1 MVSDESHLAAL
12 VERRLLALL
21 VVVVLALLVVVLAAV
36 VVVLLVVVLALL
48 VLAQLA
54 AAVALQS
61 LSLQIDS
68 SNSYCFA
75 RACAL
80 VLHFSASTIQCTFAL
95 GAELELPPLQ
105 WYYCWQWTT
114 ILANQGAAV
123 DTILVVDKKK
133 VDRRWQ
139 SSDTA

>member
-12 VERRLLALL
+12 VERKLLALL
-21 VVVVLALLVVVLAAV
+21 VVVVLALLVLVLAAV
-36 VVVLLVVVLALL
+36 VVVP
-48 VLAQLA
+48 LA

>member
-1 MVSDESHLAAL
+1 MVLDL
-12 VERRLLALL
+12 
-21 VVVVLALLVVVLAAV
+21 
-36 VVVLLVVVLALL
+36 
-48 VLAQLA
+48 LAQLA
-54 AAVALQS
+54 AAVVLQS
-61 LSLQIDS
+61 LLGLPIDS
-68 SNSYCFA
+68 SNSHCFA

-80 VLHFSASTIQCTFAL
+80 VLHFSASTLQCTFPL

>member
-21 VVVVLALLVVVLAAV
+21 VVVVLALLVLVLAAV
-36 VVVLLVVVLALL
+36 VVVP
-48 VLAQLA
+48 LA